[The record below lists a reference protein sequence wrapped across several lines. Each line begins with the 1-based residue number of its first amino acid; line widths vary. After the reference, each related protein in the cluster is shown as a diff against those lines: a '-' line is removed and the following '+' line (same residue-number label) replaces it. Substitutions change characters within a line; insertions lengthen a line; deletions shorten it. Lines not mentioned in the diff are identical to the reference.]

1 MKLTKI
7 HRLLKLK
14 LLKPYIDFNTKKKKQ
29 ASNSFE
35 KDFFKLVNLSVCGET
50 IENLKNRVGVRIVA
64 NVKDYQK
71 LVNRPT
77 FVSQNIFNKNLV
89 AVHKIKEVLMLNQSV
104 YVGMCTLDLSK
115 TSMYDF
121 H

>member
-1 MKLTKI
+1 MKL
-7 HRLLKLK
+7 R
-14 LLKPYIDFNTKKKKQ
+14 LLKPYIDFNTKKRKQ

-35 KDFFKLVNLSVCGET
+35 KDFFKLVNLSVCGKTMET
-50 IENLKNRVGVRIVA
+50 LKNRVGVRIVA

-77 FVSQNIFNKNLV
+77 FVSQKIFNKNLV
-89 AVHKIKEVLMLNQSV
+89 AVQKIKEVLMLNQSA
-104 YVGMCTLDLSK
+104 YVGMCILDLSK